1 MIRDKAAHH
10 EKIIAAAR
18 EEFMAYGFTD
28 ASVRRI
34 AAAAGMSQAGLYR
47 HFPGKEEMF
56 AALVEPAFQG
66 MMALYR
72 KEEAAQ
78 RDAARS
84 GSLTGQWENGSD
96 ARLTVSYIYDHL
108 DAFRLL
114 VCKSAGTRYE
124 SFLHDF
130 AEVEEKSIHEMLNLM
145 EQNGTKL
152 NSVRPE
158 ELHLLITANV
168 NAVFQVVEHGF
179 TREKAI
185 HYADT
190 LDLFFG
196 KAWQAVFGY

>member
-10 EKIIAAAR
+10 GKIIAAAR
-18 EEFMAYGFTD
+18 EEFMTFGFTD
-28 ASVRRI
+28 ASMRRI
-34 AAAAGMSQAGLYR
+34 AAAAGMSAAGLYR

-179 TREKAI
+179 TREEAI

>member
-1 MIRDKAAHH
+1 MIRDKSAHH

-18 EEFMAYGFTD
+18 EEFMEYGFAD
-28 ASVRRI
+28 ASMRRI
-34 AAAAGMSQAGLYR
+34 AAAAGMSAAGLYK

-72 KEEAAQ
+72 REEAAQ
-78 RDAARS
+78 RDAALS

-96 ARLTVSYIYDHL
+96 ARLTVSYVYNHL

-130 AEVEEKSIHEMLNLM
+130 AEVEEKTIHEMLDLM

-179 TREKAI
+179 TREEAM

>member
-1 MIRDKAAHH
+1 MTRDKAAHH
-10 EKIIAAAR
+10 GKIIAAAR
-18 EEFMAYGFTD
+18 EEFMTFGFTD
-28 ASVRRI
+28 ASMRRI
-34 AAAAGMSQAGLYR
+34 AAAAGMSAAGLYR

-179 TREKAI
+179 TREEAI

>member
-1 MIRDKAAHH
+1 MTRDKAAHH
-10 EKIIAAAR
+10 GKIIAAAR
-18 EEFMAYGFTD
+18 EEFMTFGFTD
-28 ASVRRI
+28 ASMRRI
-34 AAAAGMSQAGLYR
+34 AAAAGMSAAGLYR

>member
-1 MIRDKAAHH
+1 MTRDKAAHH
-10 EKIIAAAR
+10 GKIIAAAR
-18 EEFMAYGFTD
+18 EEFMTFGFTD
-28 ASVRRI
+28 ASMRHI
-34 AAAAGMSQAGLYR
+34 AAAAGMSAAGLYR

-114 VCKSAGTRYE
+114 VCKSAGTRHE

-179 TREKAI
+179 TREEAI